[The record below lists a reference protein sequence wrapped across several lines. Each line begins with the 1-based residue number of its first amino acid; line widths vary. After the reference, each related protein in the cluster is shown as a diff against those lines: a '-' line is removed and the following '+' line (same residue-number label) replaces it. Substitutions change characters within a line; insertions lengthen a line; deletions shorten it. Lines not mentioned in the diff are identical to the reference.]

1 MSQDILGYYMILYDT
16 LVELGIL
23 VFLDDLAYLAYLA
36 YLGGL
41 GFQEVQDNLR
51 GPR

>member
-23 VFLDDLAYLAYLA
+23 VFLDDLAYLAYL
-36 YLGGL
+36 GGL
-41 GFQEVQDNLR
+41 GFQEFQDNLR